1 MRIEA
6 YKEGNDALRSM
17 TERLITL
24 MREKDNDVFNLAL
37 SGGETAKKM
46 FKVWVEEY
54 KERIQWSKLRF
65 FWVDE
70 CCVPPSDPQSYY
82 GNAENYLFRPLGI
95 PDEHIHRIH
104 GEDEPGVEA
113 VRYSWE
119 VKENLSRYDQ
129 LPIFDAIILGVAPDS
144 HIASIFP
151 DTYKLLYDS
160 RLYTVSQH
168 PSSGQYRITMTGPL
182 ILNNAPLL
190 VPILGAGKETI
201 KKKIHEGYAQED
213 APAAYILSR
222 AKDATVYLEEK
233 L

>member
-1 MRIEA
+1 MRIEV
-6 YKEGNDALRSM
+6 YKEGIEALRSM
-17 TERLITL
+17 TERLLRLIE
-24 MREKDNDVFNLAL
+24 EKGTEPFNLAL

-46 FKVWVEEY
+46 FTLWVEEY
-54 KERIQWSKLRF
+54 KTKIDWNNLRF

-70 CCVPPSDPQSYY
+70 RCVSPEDPESNY
-82 GNAENYLFRPLGI
+82 GNADRYLFQPLNI
-95 PDEHIHRIH
+95 PVENIHRIQ

-129 LPIFDAIILGVAPDS
+129 LPIFDAIILGVGHDS

-160 RLYTVSQH
+160 RLYTVSKH
-168 PSSGQYRITMTGPL
+168 PVSGQYRITMTGPL

-190 VPILGAGKETI
+190 VPVLGGGKESI
-201 KKKIHEGYAQED
+201 KKKLHEGYSNED

-222 AKDATVYLEEK
+222 AQDATVYLEEND
-233 L
+233 